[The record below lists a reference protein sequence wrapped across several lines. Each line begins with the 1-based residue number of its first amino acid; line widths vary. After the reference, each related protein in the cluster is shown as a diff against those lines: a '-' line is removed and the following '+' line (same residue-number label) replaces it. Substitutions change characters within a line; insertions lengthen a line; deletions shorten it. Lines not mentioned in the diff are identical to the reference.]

1 MSSSDEVES
10 DNNNKW
16 ETMRQLHDSLSIII
30 ISV

>member
-10 DNNNKW
+10 DNKKW